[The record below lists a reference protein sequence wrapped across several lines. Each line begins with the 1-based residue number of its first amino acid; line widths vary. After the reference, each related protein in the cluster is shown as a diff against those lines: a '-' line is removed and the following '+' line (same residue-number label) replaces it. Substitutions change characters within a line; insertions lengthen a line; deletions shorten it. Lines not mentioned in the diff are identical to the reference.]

1 MLIFAIDDE
10 PVLLET
16 LRDAIARAEPGAD
29 LRAFPLGK
37 AALRA
42 MEEEGVRP
50 DVIFT
55 DIRMPGLSGLELAVR
70 LKTVSPNSRIIFV
83 TGFEEYAMQAFRLH
97 ASGYLLKPVDAAQV
111 REELDAL
118 RRPLEALR
126 PDKLQV
132 RCFGYFEVFWQGT
145 PLRFGRQQAKELL
158 AYLISR
164 EGDACTMEQ
173 ISTALWEDDND
184 LAATGVRIR
193 TLLNDLR
200 TTLRSI
206 GMEKAIVRRRGWIAV
221 DRKEIDCDFYRLL
234 DGDVAA
240 LNSFHGLFMQQYSWA
255 ELTAGSLEFRYF
267 E

>member
-16 LRDAIARAEPGAD
+16 LRDAIAQAEPRASI
-29 LRAFPLGK
+29 RAFPLGK
-37 AALRA
+37 AALCA

-55 DIRMPGLSGLELAVR
+55 DIRMPGLSGLELAIR
-70 LKTVSPNSRIIFV
+70 LKTVSPNSRVVFV
-83 TGFEEYAMQAFRLH
+83 TGYEEYAMQAFRLH
-97 ASGYLLKPVDAAQV
+97 ASGYLLKPVDAEQV
-111 REELDAL
+111 REELDVL
-118 RRPLEALR
+118 RRPLEVLQ

-132 RCFGYFEVFWQGT
+132 RCFGYFEVFWKGI
-145 PLRFGRQQAKELL
+145 PLRFGRLQAKELF

-173 ISTALWEDDND
+173 ISTALWENEND

-200 TTLRSI
+200 ATLRSI
-206 GMEKAIVRRRGWIAV
+206 NMENVIVRRRGWIAV

-234 DGDVAA
+234 DGDVTA
-240 LNSFHGLFMQQYSWA
+240 LNSFNGLFMQQYSWA
-255 ELTAGSLEFRYF
+255 ELTAGNLEFRY
-267 E
+267 